1 MAIEFEVDDSLSEED
16 SFSSFF
22 CRPLSVLRFRFLLGG
37 LLLKLRE
44 CSPPKVDSN
53 YLQQAPSGSSE
64 RREARL

>member
-1 MAIEFEVDDSLSEED
+1 
-16 SFSSFF
+16 
-22 CRPLSVLRFRFLLGG
+22 LGG